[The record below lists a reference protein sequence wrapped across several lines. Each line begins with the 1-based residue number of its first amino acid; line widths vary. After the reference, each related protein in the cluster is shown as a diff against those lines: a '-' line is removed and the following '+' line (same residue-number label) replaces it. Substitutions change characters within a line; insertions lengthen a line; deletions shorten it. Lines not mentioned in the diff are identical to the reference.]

1 MGELIYKSGKIILSF
16 MFVILLIQI
25 AFGDKAAQK
34 MTLVTLLC
42 VLIINSGTL
51 ADVLEGFTEYISVEN
66 ETETET
72 EKKTETKKETK
83 KKKKKKSKSTVH
95 TGAGGRSSSGGSRK
109 F

>member
-72 EKKTETKKETK
+72 EKKTETKK
-83 KKKKKKSKSTVH
+83 KKKSKSTVH